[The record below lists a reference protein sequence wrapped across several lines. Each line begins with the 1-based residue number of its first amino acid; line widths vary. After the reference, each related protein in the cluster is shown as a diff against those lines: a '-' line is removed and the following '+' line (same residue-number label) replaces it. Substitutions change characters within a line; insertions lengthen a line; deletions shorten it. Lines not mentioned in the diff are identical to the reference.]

1 MTGLPEDLFASFRDT
16 GRDLFLSGAVTSHG
30 GNLSVRIGDVIWITR
45 SGAMLGRLTTDD
57 IFATHID
64 PCDADEGCSRELV
77 VHRAI
82 YKATDARAIVHA
94 HTLHTVH
101 RSLREDVIIP
111 VDSEGKAILSEVPVV
126 SAARTIAS
134 AEAAASLAAAL
145 KDARIAVLRTHGPF
159 AIGATLEEAFYH
171 VSCLEMSAS
180 LLDLIESHGPLG

>member
-57 IFATHID
+57 IVATHID